1 MVLLILLLSYIMKFI
16 IRIIFSQMSICFFF
30 LRWINLSNIIMLP
43 TNGELTTFMSAI
55 DNYFKSIYCGAIF
68 ILILKMIR

>member
-16 IRIIFSQMSICFFF
+16 IRTIFSQMSICFFF

-55 DNYFKSIYCGAIF
+55 DNYFKSIYCAAIF